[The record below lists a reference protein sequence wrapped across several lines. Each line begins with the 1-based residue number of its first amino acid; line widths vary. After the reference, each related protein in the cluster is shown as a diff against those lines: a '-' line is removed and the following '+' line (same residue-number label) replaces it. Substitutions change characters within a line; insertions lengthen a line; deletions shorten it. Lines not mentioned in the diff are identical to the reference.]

1 MKMYLRIFLMS
12 FLLLA
17 ANLCSFCAEKVIAAH
32 PGTTLARQKHWQMEF
47 TLPEKSSADL
57 QFVRWEFD
65 ARIVFP
71 TLSGHNATAMT
82 VFVND
87 KPIPAA
93 RMVNC
98 PIEFRRANGN
108 TGEAGRWRA
117 PRWNY
122 EARKT
127 GRIYE
132 DIILK
137 HGGDAYGLVYSP
149 DMESIDSKDAYR
161 SPGFSRKHFVFD
173 LTGMTRPGKNTVTI
187 YNHISRGDVAAMGN
201 KSDLAIEVKNAKV
214 YLSDKPM
221 VKPPPFW
228 LAEIAAESQ
237 KMQWVEP
244 ITDWREK
251 FTFSVNKDGIVSINV
266 NKKTYYLFSTFS
278 YPNKVKSQNGF
289 PRPKSAEKAWQI
301 TIDRVKGKS
310 ATLTAGGSNYKVVR
324 KIEAKGNH
332 LEVCDTITNIT
343 DKVQPIFIR
352 HQIRVK
358 TPSTIWLSGLKVEP
372 GQSSR
377 MYFPE
382 NPTAF
387 AEAADSSGIGIVPYD
402 DVMRIH
408 GRVYQNNKDMELR
421 DEQLALAPGKT
432 VKLVWQIYPVN
443 QGGYMRFINNVRHV
457 WKLNVPEVNG
467 LFWNHVI
474 KPVAPTWKPKKGVE
488 VVSIFNTYKGGYLWG
503 SASENNPGFDAE
515 KKAII
520 ASVRKAAPQL
530 KIMASYMA
538 IYFSNGDLASDM
550 KRFGD
555 SVIVNRNGTY
565 PTEAKCRFFIPTRTN
580 AFGKMVEKN
589 IDRIIDTWG
598 VDGIYFDYMEGADA
612 YFTYNQYDGVSGDI
626 RESDGSLIATK
637 ASYQLQSQEFLIYLV
652 KKIHSK
658 GLFVRANR
666 NNLTTTA
673 MKEINHIVPVR
684 FTECGYPDQLARGHL
699 APCPMGLQR
708 TLSNKLELQTLRALY
723 EGLTTAPYHTAYKH
737 GEYDNPVSAMW
748 PIAYREMRRGVI
760 IGENK
765 IVTAV
770 SGYFG
775 FGDKSNLSVRFYD
788 KNGKRTA
795 REFPIVTKNNKNYV
809 EIKMQVGEI
818 AVIDRIK

>member
-1 MKMYLRIFLMS
+1 MQVKGILSAIFILCAS
-12 FLLLA
+12 
-17 ANLCSFCAEKVIAAH
+17 LCSFCAETILLKHA
-32 PGTTLARQKHWQMEF
+32 GTTLERTKHYQLEF
-47 TLPEKSSADL
+47 TMPEKSAD
-57 QFVRWEFD
+57 QKFVRWEFD

-87 KPIPAA
+87 VPIPAA

-117 PRWNY
+117 ARWNY
-122 EARKT
+122 ESRKT

-132 DIILK
+132 DILLK
-137 HGGDAYGLVYSP
+137 NGGDAYGLVYSP
-149 DMESIDSKDAYR
+149 DMESIDSKDVYR

-173 LTGMTRPGKNTVTI
+173 ITGMTRPGKNTVTI
-187 YNHISRGDVAAMGN
+187 YNHISQGDVAAMGN
-201 KSDLAIEVKNAKV
+201 KSDLAMDIKDAKV
-214 YLSDKPM
+214 YLSDKNM

-228 LAEIAAESQ
+228 LAELAEESS
-237 KMQWVEP
+237 KMQWIEP
-244 ITDWREK
+244 ISNWREK
-251 FTFSVNKDGIVSINV
+251 FTFSVNKDGILTVSV
-266 NKKTYYLFSTFS
+266 KKKNYYLFSTFS
-278 YPNKVKSQNGF
+278 YPNKVKSVNGF
-289 PRPKSAEKAWQI
+289 PRPASAEKSWQLK
-301 TIDRVKGKS
+301 IDRANDKS
-310 ATLTAGGSNYKVVR
+310 VTLSAAGSNYSVKRTIVPR
-324 KIEAKGNH
+324 ENH
-332 LEVCDTITNIT
+332 LEVTDVITNT
-343 DKVQPIFIR
+343 TNKVQPIFIR
-352 HQIRVK
+352 NMIRIKNDATV
-358 TPSTIWLSGLKVEP
+358 WLSGLKVEP

-387 AEAADSSGIGIVPYD
+387 AEAADTSGIGVVPYD
-402 DVMRIH
+402 DIMRIH
-408 GRVYQNNKDMELR
+408 GRVYQNNKDIELR

-443 QGGYMRFINNVRHV
+443 EGGYMRFINNVRHA
-457 WKLNVPEVNG
+457 WKIGAPEVNG
-467 LFWNHVI
+467 LFWNHI
-474 KPVAPTWKPKKGVE
+474 LKPVAKDWKPKKGVE

-503 SASENNPGFDAE
+503 SAAENNAGFEAE
-515 KKAII
+515 KKQII

-538 IYFSNGDLASDM
+538 IYFSNGNLAEDM

-565 PTEAKCRFFIPTRTN
+565 PTEAKCRFYIPTRTN

-589 IDRIIDTWG
+589 IDRIINTWG

-626 RESDGSLIATK
+626 RESDGSLVATK
-637 ASYQLQSQEFLIYLV
+637 ASYQLQSQDFLIYLV

-673 MKEINHIVPVR
+673 MNEINHIVPVR
-684 FTECGYPDQLARGHL
+684 FTECGYPDQLVRGHL

-708 TLSNKLELQTLRALY
+708 TLSNKLELQTVRALY

-748 PIAYREMRRGVI
+748 PIAYKEMRRGVV

-770 SGYFG
+770 SGHFG
-775 FGDKSNLSVRFYD
+775 FGDKSKLSVRFYD

-795 REFPIVTKNNKNYV
+795 KEFPTVSKNNKSYV
-809 EIKMQVGEI
+809 SIKLEVGEI
-818 AVIDRIK
+818 AVIDRVK